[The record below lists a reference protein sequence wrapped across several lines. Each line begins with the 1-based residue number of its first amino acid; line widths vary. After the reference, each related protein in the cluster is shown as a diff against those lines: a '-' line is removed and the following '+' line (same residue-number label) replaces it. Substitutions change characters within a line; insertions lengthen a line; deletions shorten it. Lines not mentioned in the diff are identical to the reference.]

1 VVVPPVAAVPP
12 PAVVVPPVAAVPPPA
27 VVVPPPVVVVPPPP
41 VVVPPPPVVVP
52 PVVVV
57 PPPVVVVPPSSNCA
71 NPAGGYEG
79 FGRNTTG
86 GVGQPVYRVTNLN
99 DSGAGSLRDAISQGN
114 RCVVFDLGGTINL
127 ASELQVRGAN
137 ITIDG
142 FTAPSPGITIRNY
155 TLLMHGNFGATG
167 NIIVRGLRSRDAF
180 QLVDGNPSFGFGA
193 LNTSNIVIDH
203 VSAQGYGKDGFA
215 VTDNAHDV
223 TIQWS
228 LFVEGAPQNPV
239 TCPTCSSKSG
249 IVKYDTTRV
258 SVHHNLFFAGDA
270 RHPHVAWSDVL
281 TSNPSEIVA
290 DVRNNLIWGYTWV
303 GTEVRAYGNAN
314 IVNNYY
320 YSQFL
325 PSNPDAALYIREN
338 GSAYASGNYS
348 PTGLNID
355 AMSNRATPFAAIV
368 PTTTDAITAARQIV
382 AQAGARGSNFGLD
395 AIDLARI
402 TQISLP

>member
-1 VVVPPVAAVPP
+1 
-12 PAVVVPPVAAVPPPA
+12 
-27 VVVPPPVVVVPPPP
+27 
-41 VVVPPPPVVVP
+41 
-52 PVVVV
+52 
-57 PPPVVVVPPSSNCA
+57 
-71 NPAGGYEG
+71 
-79 FGRNTTG
+79 
-86 GVGQPVYRVTNLN
+86 VGQPVYRVTNLN
-99 DSGAGSLRDAISQGN
+99 DSGAGSLRDAVSQGN

-127 ASELQVRGAN
+127 SSELFVIGAN
-137 ITIDG
+137 TTIDG
-142 FTAPSPGITIRNY
+142 FTAPSPGITVRNY
-155 TLLMHGNFGATG
+155 SVVMHGNNGAS
-167 NIIVRGLRSRDAF
+167 NIIIRGIRSRDAF
-180 QLVDGNPSFGFGA
+180 QIAGGNPSFGFIAIAGV
-193 LNTSNIVIDH
+193 SNIVLDH
-203 VSAQGYGKDGFA
+203 CSIQGYGKDGFA
-215 VTDNAHDV
+215 VTDSVHDV
-223 TIQWS
+223 TIQWCI
-228 LFVEGAPQNPV
+228 VVDGAPNNPV

-270 RHPHVAWSDVL
+270 RHPHVGWSDVL
-281 TSNPSEIVA
+281 TTNPSEVVA

-325 PSNPDAALYIREN
+325 PSNPDAALYIREGGN
-338 GSAYASGNYS
+338 AYASGNYS

-355 AMSNRATPFAAIV
+355 AMGTQAAPFAAIV